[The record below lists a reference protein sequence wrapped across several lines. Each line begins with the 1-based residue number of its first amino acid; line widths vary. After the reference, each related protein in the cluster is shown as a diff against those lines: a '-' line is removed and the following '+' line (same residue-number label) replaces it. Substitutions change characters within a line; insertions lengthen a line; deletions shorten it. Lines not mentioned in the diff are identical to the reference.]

1 MGVILRRFACKPHGL
16 HLRDVDPLVVHFD
29 ALAPGAANEHG
40 VTGRALV
47 EVAVLSHGEALNEP
61 TTAGPAGE
69 GGYLKMLT
77 ARAAT
82 SRIVSAETADSESIM
97 SFVRRVSGIAS
108 VGLNATELVK
118 DT

>member
-1 MGVILRRFACKPHGL
+1 MASTSATSIHVSPRLMRSHHAQRTSSSSEVVLLRSRFSATAEL
-16 HLRDVDPLVVHFD
+16 TTTLRLRDPQ
-29 ALAPGAANEHG
+29 GK
-40 VTGRALV
+40 
-47 EVAVLSHGEALNEP
+47 
-61 TTAGPAGE
+61 
-69 GGYLKMLT
+69 GYLKMLT

-82 SRIVSAETADSESIM
+82 SRIVSAETADSESIS